1 MLERGRGARC
11 YDDPD
16 HGRLVSAAVA
26 ISGRLRL
33 IGGQTMIRTVSGT
46 FRNGAVQLAEVPIG
60 IKESRV
66 LVTFLDDGS
75 LTLPERGIDAA
86 MAAELRTAL
95 ACFAD
100 EWDSPEMAIYDDYE
114 AAKRKR

>member
-1 MLERGRGARC
+1 
-11 YDDPD
+11 
-16 HGRLVSAAVA
+16 
-26 ISGRLRL
+26 
-33 IGGQTMIRTVSGT
+33 
-46 FRNGAVQLAEVPIG
+46 
-60 IKESRV
+60 
-66 LVTFLDDGS
+66 
-75 LTLPERGIDAA
+75 